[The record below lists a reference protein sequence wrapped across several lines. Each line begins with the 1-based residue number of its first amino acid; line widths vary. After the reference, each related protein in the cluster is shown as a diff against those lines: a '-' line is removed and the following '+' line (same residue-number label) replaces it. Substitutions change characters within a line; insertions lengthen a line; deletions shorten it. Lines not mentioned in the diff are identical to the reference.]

1 MRFTTT
7 VNGQTVTLIANGLTG
22 GDFAWVGLAAGN
34 YPKNVGT
41 YSIELTDTGLTKL
54 QADNPNF
61 VLIKAGHGTY
71 TISQAQG
78 TATLGGSNEKTYNGQ
93 AITTAEINSNGQVI
107 VNLTFPGS
115 GTSAKYTL
123 AAGKTNVRAKLEELA
138 GKGQNDQANATVA
151 DSAIT
156 GDATFTINA
165 SKNLVNVSG
174 TQTETYTGSAIDV
187 AYNEA
192 GTTGITVSI
201 ANATGNTGST
211 AGMTNVHLASGD
223 FQIVDASG
231 QPTTAI
237 NAGGTYHIVLTAGG
251 VKRVQNAVG
260 KNYEITQ
267 GTGSG
272 TLVINKG
279 SGTARF
285 SGNSTRV
292 CTSSAASDYLNDF
305 SVILTAPKDPTY
317 KLVAGDLEFRP
328 TGSSG
333 SWTST
338 VPVNVGNYSG
348 NNQMVYNGNAV
359 TTDDLYTSGS
369 TIKVV
374 IGGKNIAHL
383 PTTYKLI
390 DGDYTWN
397 TTDHAAPKNAGDYT
411 ITLTKAGL
419 NKIQDAINAAVGEG
433 NVTLSKDN
441 TGSATF
447 HIVQS
452 VVSNLQLHGNEQ
464 SIYNGQA
471 VQIDPSNSEFKNNYG
486 FNNANGLTIPDMSAD
501 DFEWVDADGNSI
513 AAPKKAGTY
522 YLQLSKKGRDAIANA
537 NENYTFV
544 DNKGNSLIKGK
555 ITYTISPATMVIGV
569 SGTASKVYDGQN
581 AAVTQTQITNGDIKL
596 VWGNG
601 NSSLTGEPTY
611 LGEFTLTPDD
621 LEVVDASGSPVYHAN
636 ASAN

>member
-123 AAGKTNVRAKLEELA
+123 AAGDYTITPNDSADSNLSNVGTYTITLTAAGKTNVRAKLEELA

-192 GTTGITVSI
+192 GTTGITVST

-267 GTGSG
+267 GTGFG

-292 CTSSAASDYLNDF
+292 YTSSAASDYLNDF

-447 HIVQS
+447 
-452 VVSNLQLHGNEQ
+452 
-464 SIYNGQA
+464 
-471 VQIDPSNSEFKNNYG
+471 
-486 FNNANGLTIPDMSAD
+486 
-501 DFEWVDADGNSI
+501 
-513 AAPKKAGTY
+513 
-522 YLQLSKKGRDAIANA
+522 
-537 NENYTFV
+537 
-544 DNKGNSLIKGK
+544 
-555 ITYTISPATMVIGV
+555 
-569 SGTASKVYDGQN
+569 
-581 AAVTQTQITNGDIKL
+581 
-596 VWGNG
+596 
-601 NSSLTGEPTY
+601 
-611 LGEFTLTPDD
+611 
-621 LEVVDASGSPVYHAN
+621 
-636 ASAN
+636 